1 MASRSDIAPTRQN
14 RDLAEALTGIAAG
27 LGLVFTLIAV
37 VAVPLTSLNVS
48 RDFVGFW
55 AAGHQLA
62 HHASPYDS
70 QSIVALEE
78 SIGCRKGTMLP
89 LFNPPWVLPLL
100 YPFGWLS
107 VQSAGF
113 IWNMLLLSSALLAVH
128 LLRKLYGSQLNS
140 LHWLSF
146 AFTPLI
152 LALATGQLSVLA
164 LLGFVLFLRFY
175 RSRPLLG
182 GAALWLCALKPHL
195 FLPFAATLLVWIVVT
210 RSYKVLAGTVGAIV
224 ATTAVA
230 YFLEPQAWT
239 EYLHALQF
247 SGLKATFSPCLADTL
262 RHWID
267 PQAIW
272 LRFLPAAAGCIWA
285 LIHYWKRRLSWNW
298 ASEGNLLILVGLIV
312 APYGWTYDQCCA
324 LPAILE
330 GAYRVRSRSLLT
342 ALALLILLADLQLCT
357 IASVS
362 PLISPLWLWTAP
374 AWLAWYLTTR
384 PQPTAPELARS

>member
-1 MASRSDIAPTRQN
+1 MASRSDVVPARQN
-14 RDLAEALTGIAAG
+14 RDLAEALTGIAVG

-37 VAVPLTSLNVS
+37 VAVPLTSLNIS

-62 HHASPYDS
+62 HHMSPYDP
-70 QSIVALEE
+70 QAIVALEE

-100 YPFGWLS
+100 YPFGWLG
-107 VQSAGF
+107 VESAGF
-113 IWNMLLLSSALLAVH
+113 LWNMLFLGCAVLSMH
-128 LLRKLYGSQLNS
+128 ILRIMHGSPPNP
-140 LHWLSF
+140 LHWISF

-164 LLGFVLFLRFY
+164 LLGFVLFLRFH
-175 RSRPLLG
+175 RSHPLAS

-195 FLPFAATLLVWIVVT
+195 FLPFAATLLVWIVMT
-210 RSYKVLAGTVGAIV
+210 RSYKVLAGAVGALA
-224 ATTAVA
+224 ATSAAA
-230 YFLEPQAWT
+230 YFLEPNAWT
-239 EYLHALQF
+239 EYFRALQF
-247 SGLKATFSPCLADTL
+247 SGLKATFSPCLADAL

-267 PQAIW
+267 PQAVW
-272 LRFLPAAAGCIWA
+272 LRFLPAAAGCVWA
-285 LIHYWKRRLSWNW
+285 LIYYWKRRSAWDW
-298 ASEGNLLILVGLIV
+298 AREGNLLVLVGLIV

-330 GAYRVRSRSLLT
+330 GAYSARSRSLLT
-342 ALALLILLADLQLCT
+342 SLALLILLADIQLCA

-374 AWLAWYLTTR
+374 AWLVWYLI
-384 PQPTAPELARS
+384 ARSRPEPLRPARA

>member
-1 MASRSDIAPTRQN
+1 M
-14 RDLAEALTGIAAG
+14 TGIVVG

-37 VAVPLTSLNVS
+37 VAVPFTSLNIS

-62 HHASPYDS
+62 HHASPYDP
-70 QSIVALEE
+70 QAIVALEA

-100 YPFGWLS
+100 YPFGWLG
-107 VQSAGF
+107 VESAGF
-113 IWNMLLLSSALLAVH
+113 LWNVLFLGCALLSVYI
-128 LLRKLYGSQLNS
+128 LRIMHGSPPNYI
-140 LHWLSF
+140 HWLSF

-164 LLGFVLFLRFY
+164 LLGFVLFLRFH
-175 RSRPLLG
+175 RSRPLVS

-195 FLPFAATLLVWIVVT
+195 FLPFAATLLVWIVAT
-210 RSYKVLAGTVGAIV
+210 RSYKVLAGAVGALA
-224 ATTAVA
+224 ATTAAA
-230 YFLEPQAWT
+230 YFLEPHAWS
-239 EYLHALQF
+239 EYFHALQF
-247 SGLKATFSPCLADTL
+247 SGLKATFSPCLADAL

-267 PQAIW
+267 PQAVW
-272 LRFLPAAAGCIWA
+272 LRFLPAAAGCVWA
-285 LIHYWKRRLSWNW
+285 LIHFWKRRSSWDW
-298 ASEGNLLILVGLIV
+298 ARDGNLLILVGLIV

-330 GAYRVRSRSLLT
+330 GAYGARSRSLLT
-342 ALALLILLADLQLCT
+342 VLALLIVLTDLQLCM

-374 AWLAWYLTTR
+374 AWLAWYLI
-384 PQPTAPELARS
+384 ARSRPDPSNLTRA